1 MDQMI
6 NYIRLTSKLTC
17 MLKTYKICNSI
28 VGFSKYEFNNKLLGS
43 VILLRV
49 TSGVIWTQ
57 PYIIYDIKGFFI
69 AWL

>member
-1 MDQMI
+1 MV
-6 NYIRLTSKLTC
+6 R
-17 MLKTYKICNSI
+17 
-28 VGFSKYEFNNKLLGS
+28 FSKYEFYNKLLSG
-43 VILLRV
+43 VTLLRV